1 MITVVY
7 LEPWKISKIECL
19 TKKVNSFNDYFCKII
34 YLRCLTGFSI
44 CLWIHR
50 YTGIHMKV
58 DIFQTD
64 YSIHTKL
71 RIFLYSSHIWKYKI
85 QANKRLTKAKEKWST
100 VKFNVCVLSFI
111 FLVPMFQ
118 TKWHACQ
125 QWHVSY
131 GEDLSL
137 ECVSWIWHNQKFK
150 ILVSFWVDHSR

>member
-1 MITVVY
+1 MTIF
-7 LEPWKISKIECL
+7 PK
-19 TKKVNSFNDYFCKII
+19 YFILDVWQGCQ
-34 YLRCLTGFSI
+34 YALDTQ
-44 CLWIHR
+44 IHR
-50 YTGIHMKV
+50 DTHEGWYIPNWLQYPH
-58 DIFQTD
+58 QT
-64 YSIHTKL
+64 KNFPLL
-71 RIFLYSSHIWKYKI
+71 RSHIRKYKI